1 MYTDDRSCPTDELGF
16 DAGDDA
22 VEPEFN
28 PAGEVVPPA
37 TTAPPVARSVDTISV
52 ATTELYIANADLT
65 GVPPAVV
72 ADTALALINREIQA
86 QNNRIKD
93 KDDPLIGPTIK
104 QLGRLDLAS
113 AARLA
118 AAQHRIVKLAPSRH
132 NADPDVLALAAYD
145 DDPASPRW
153 GTYVTSET
161 HLRSIVRRYSPN
173 MTGRSFADIA
183 TALEDL
189 VEVVTRGQESHLIA
203 VRNGIVDQSDRDANG
218 VPAFREF
225 SPEHVFIAKLD
236 VDWNPRAENVVI
248 HNDEDDTD
256 WDVESWMADFFPEV
270 RPGNEGM
277 TELLWQIVGASVRP
291 YVSWNKC
298 AFLYS
303 AKGNNGKGTLVSL
316 MRNVLGVSNYASIP
330 LANLG
335 KEFYLEPLTRA
346 SAILVDENDVGTFV
360 EHAGNFKA
368 IVTNDV
374 ITINRKNRAVIE
386 HQHFGF
392 MVQCLNDAPQI
403 KDKSESLYR
412 RQLFVKFTKSF
423 TGAERKYIK
432 DDYLTRPAVLEY
444 VLKRVLTMDYDRL
457 SEPPAVLA
465 ALDDFKVANDPVLA
479 FWQDI
484 AMDLTW
490 DLQPFTYMYD
500 LYKSWFAM
508 NNPTG
513 KPLSSQ
519 KFTDSLLSIIE
530 GDDSEWVCED
540 RRRKHR
546 PSNMMTSPQLLTVDY
561 GLEGWINHSV
571 TDKLNRRARATM
583 APDMFKEGYRGLR
596 RRTAVEDLTAG
607 FDIDAAG
614 VPPAPTEGTE
624 GEDI

>member
-1 MYTDDRSCPTDELGF
+1 MYTDDRSCPTDEVGF
-16 DAGDDA
+16 DADA
-22 VEPEFN
+22 DVDGEPEFSL
-28 PAGEVVPPA
+28 AGEVVAPVA
-37 TTAPPVARSVDTISV
+37 TSPSVARSVDSISV
-52 ATTELYIANADLT
+52 ATTEWYIAHADLA
-65 GVPPAVV
+65 GLPPAVV
-72 ADTALALINREIQA
+72 ADTALALINREIAA
-86 QNNRIKD
+86 QNARVRD
-93 KDDPLIGPTIK
+93 KDDSLSGPTIK
-104 QLGRLDLAS
+104 QLQRLDLAS

-145 DDPASPRW
+145 DDPTSPRW

-161 HLRSIVRRYSPN
+161 HLRSIVRRYAPN
-173 MTGRSFADIA
+173 MTGRSFSDIA

-189 VEVVTRGQESHLIA
+189 VEVVTRGQEPHLIA

-218 VPAFREF
+218 VPAFRPF

-236 VDWNPRAENVVI
+236 VDWNPEAENTTI
-248 HNDEDDTD
+248 HNDDDGTD
-256 WDVESWMADFFPEV
+256 WDVESWMADFFPAA
-270 RPGNEGM
+270 RPGNDGM
-277 TELLWQIVGASVRP
+277 TELLWEIVGASVRP

-303 AKGNNGKGTLVSL
+303 TKGNNGKGTLVSL
-316 MRNVLGVSNYASIP
+316 MRNILGVSNYASIP

-432 DDYLTRPAVLEY
+432 DDYLTRPEVLEY
-444 VLKRVLTMDYDRL
+444 VLKRVLTMSYDRL
-457 SEPPAVLA
+457 SEPAAVVA
-465 ALDDFKVANDPVLA
+465 ALNDFKVANDPVLA
-479 FWQDI
+479 FWEEFGDDPD
-484 AMDLTW
+484 AFTW
-490 DLQPFTYMYD
+490 DLLPFSYLYD
-500 LYKSWFAM
+500 LYKAWM
-508 NNPTG
+508 VDNNPNG

-519 KFTDSLLSIIE
+519 RFVDALLAVLESQ
-530 GDDSEWVCED
+530 GDDAEWACED
-540 RRRKHR
+540 RRQQYR
-546 PSNMMTSPQLLTVDY
+546 PLTMMSRPQLISVEY
-561 GLEGWINHSV
+561 GLDDWINQSAS
-571 TDKLNRRARATM
+571 KLDRRARATM
-583 APDMFKEGYRGLR
+583 PPDMLKQHYRGLR
-596 RRTAVEDLTAG
+596 RRNTEDDLIAG
-607 FDIDAAG
+607 FDVDGAG
-614 VPPAPTEGTE
+614 APPAPEGD
-624 GEDI
+624 G